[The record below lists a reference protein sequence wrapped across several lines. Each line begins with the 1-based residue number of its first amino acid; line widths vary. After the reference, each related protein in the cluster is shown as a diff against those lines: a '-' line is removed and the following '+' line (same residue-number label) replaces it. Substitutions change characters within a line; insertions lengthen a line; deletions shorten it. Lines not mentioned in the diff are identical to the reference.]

1 MKVLVASASK
11 HGSTEG
17 IAEAIAER
25 LRQLGHDAVAIR
37 AADVAD
43 LHGVHAVVLG
53 SAVYTGSWMKEATEF
68 AEANAEIA
76 VDACRCGCS
85 AAGRWGPRST
95 TRRSSRDSSPS

>member
-17 IAEAIAER
+17 IAGPSPNGSASSD
-25 LRQLGHDAVAIR
+25 DALAIR

-43 LHGVHAVVLG
+43 STASRRGVG

-68 AEANAEIA
+68 AETNAEIRRA
-76 VDACRCGCS
+76 FRCGLEQRS
-85 AAGRWGPRST
+85 VGDRGGGR
-95 TRRSSRDSSPS
+95 